1 MIGGGGGRRADSTLL
16 DFDRLPGHYI
26 SALVSHLSTCGSQ
39 TVDLSGY
46 AAIDQICD
54 YYQTLNE
61 RPVKSEVKPG
71 YLLEQLPSESLV
83 FLPMISSTIP
93 ALPDL

>member
-1 MIGGGGGRRADSTLL
+1 MRSRLIGGAGGHGLTQLSTLASFL
-16 DFDRLPGHYI
+16 DTTHSRLP
-26 SALVSHLSTCGSQ
+26 TCGSR
-39 TVDLSGY
+39 TFERAGY

-71 YLLEQLPSESLV
+71 YLLEQLPSES
-83 FLPMISSTIP
+83 
-93 ALPDL
+93 